1 MAKRSAGLLLYRR
14 RPELQ
19 VFLVHPG
26 GPFFVRKDQGSWTIP
41 KGEYG
46 DDEDPLAAAMREF
59 EEETGIAPVMDGC
72 LPLSAIKQ
80 KGGKSVM
87 AWAIQHDVD
96 PTTIVS
102 NTFTMEWPPK
112 SGKMASFPE
121 IDRGAWF
128 APADAREKIN
138 PAQAVWLDELD
149 LLISTSMP

>member
-19 VFLVHPG
+19 VFLVYPG

-46 DDEDPLAAAMREF
+46 DDEDPLAAAVREF
-59 EEETGIAPVMDGC
+59 EEETGIAPVMDEC
-72 LPLSAIKQ
+72 LPLSTIKQ